1 MPVQLWY
8 VLTNL
13 HFFFNWQK
21 LINYVHSRFNYMAP
35 NSQSPPPVHR
45 KLKMWKNIMF
55 QLCPATII
63 AIWQRSTLTYTLTW
77 LTSHNVNVRFIV
89 KATLD
94 IVINYLQ
101 TLARI
106 DLNPLI
112 DPVLEQ
118 VRAPTSSVPWNIV
131 GRSLCSSN
139 RCGLTVA
146 RLSHNWELR
155 HRLLYCWHFR
165 SCKLS

>member
-1 MPVQLWY
+1 MSVQLWY

-13 HFFFNWQK
+13 HFFSTDRNLSIMCTLGYAITWLQIPKAPLQFTENW
-21 LINYVHSRFNYMAP
+21 
-35 NSQSPPPVHR
+35 
-45 KLKMWKNIMF
+45 KMWKNIMF

-63 AIWQRSTLTYTLTW
+63 AIWQRSTLRYTLTW

-106 DLNPLI
+106 DLNLLI
-112 DPVLEQ
+112 VLFEQALLDPVLEQ
-118 VRAPTSSVPWNIV
+118 VRRTVPHLLLVSHGILSAVPYVRRIV
-131 GRSLCSSN
+131 
-139 RCGLTVA
+139 VV
-146 RLSHNWELR
+146 
-155 HRLLYCWHFR
+155 
-165 SCKLS
+165 